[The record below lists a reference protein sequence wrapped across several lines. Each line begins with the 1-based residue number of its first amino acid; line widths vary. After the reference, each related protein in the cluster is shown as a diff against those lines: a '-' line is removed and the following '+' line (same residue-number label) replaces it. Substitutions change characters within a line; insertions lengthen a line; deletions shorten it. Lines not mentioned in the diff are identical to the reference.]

1 MDSPLVF
8 LEDNIFNAQLAK
20 LIATKGELEGSGL
33 TLQDLRNMIYTRRVK
48 VNPGIPD
55 TGEVPKT
62 KKPGT
67 KKERL
72 SGINVDDFLG

>member
-33 TLQDLRNMIYTRRVK
+33 TLQDLRNMIYTRA
-48 VNPGIPD
+48 
-55 TGEVPKT
+55 
-62 KKPGT
+62 
-67 KKERL
+67 
-72 SGINVDDFLG
+72 F